1 MIRARQEEADGMAIT
16 QTRLSLEEF
25 LRLPEE
31 EPALEYE
38 DGVVTQKMSPKGKHS
53 RTQYRMAELFNR
65 VAEPARQAI
74 AFPELRATFGGR
86 SYVPDVAVYRW
97 ERIPVDEKGQVAD
110 DFQEPPDIAV
120 EIVSP
125 GQSATALVR
134 RCLWYVDNG
143 VQVALLV
150 DPEDESILV
159 LRPGAAPQALRGGE
173 IADLKDVLPGFALVP
188 TDVFDVLR
196 MR

>member
-1 MIRARQEEADGMAIT
+1 MIRARQEEADGMAIA
-16 QTRLSLEEF
+16 QTRVSIDEF

-38 DGVVTQKMSPKGKHS
+38 DGAVTQKMSPKGKHS
-53 RTQYRMAELFNR
+53 ATQYAIAALINDF
-65 VAEPARQAI
+65 AQARKIAR
-74 AFPELRATFGGR
+74 AFPELRTTSGGR

-120 EIVSP
+120 EIVSV

-143 VQVALLV
+143 VKVALLV
-150 DPEDESILV
+150 DPEDESVLLFRPDRAPQV
-159 LRPGAAPQALRGGE
+159 LRGWEEVNLGDV
-173 IADLKDVLPGFALVP
+173 IADLKLTAAQ
-188 TDVFDVLR
+188 VFDPLK
-196 MR
+196 MI

>member
-1 MIRARQEEADGMAIT
+1 MAIA

-38 DGVVTQKMSPKGKHS
+38 DGVVTQKMSPKAKHGKVQAALAQAID
-53 RTQYRMAELFNR
+53 RF
-65 VAEPARQAI
+65 AEPSRLAR
-74 AFPELRATFGGR
+74 AFTETRVTFAGR
-86 SYVPDVAVYRW
+86 SYVPDVSVYRW
-97 ERIPVDEKGQVAD
+97 DRIPVDEKGQIANE
-110 DFQEPPDIAV
+110 FQEPPDIAV

-134 RCLWYVDNG
+134 RCLWYVANG

-188 TDVFDVLR
+188 ADVFDVLR